1 MRSRATPDPPVPAA
15 EAIPVDPAYR
25 AATEGFSGLWRI
37 GGQLAASAGVMLALL
52 VYFGWVR
59 TDVFFGVFGLSTS
72 TLGFSVQDY
81 AMRSVEAAVQPL
93 VVVLL
98 VLVLIRPAHLVVLR
112 AALADRRAATLVAPG
127 LIAVGAV
134 AVAVGL
140 AGFAGIV
147 VFDVQWPL
155 VPMSLGIGSLVV
167 AYGVT
172 VLRMRAAADERAST
186 RPPVVPPFA
195 VLQRVALAA
204 VVVLTLFWSAAVF
217 AQLSGI
223 DEAERVASRPTG
235 LPGVVVFTPHRLYV
249 AGLGV
254 TETTLAS
261 EQNPAYRY
269 RYDGLHLL
277 IRSDGRYFLLPA
289 GWRPGLRAIVLAED
303 PGYRMEFFFRR

>member
-1 MRSRATPDPPVPAA
+1 MTTPAPESPDP
-15 EAIPVDPAYR
+15 VDLVHE

-37 GGQLAASAGVMLALL
+37 VGQIVASTGVLLALL

-59 TDVFFGVFGLSTS
+59 TDVFFGVFGISTS

-81 AMRSVEAAVQPL
+81 ALRSVQATVQPL

-112 AALADRRAATLVAPG
+112 AARSESRAAAFVAPAV
-127 LIAVGAV
+127 IAIGAV
-134 AVAVGL
+134 ALVVGL
-140 AGFAGIV
+140 AGFTGIV
-147 VFDVQWPL
+147 VFDVEWPL
-155 VPMSLGIGSLVV
+155 VPMSLGLGTLVV
-167 AYGVT
+167 AYGIT
-172 VLRMRAAADERAST
+172 VRRMRAASAAGAPDAAL
-186 RPPVVPPFA
+186 PPFA

-235 LPGVVVFTPHRLYV
+235 LPGVVVFTPHRLHV
-249 AGLGV
+249 AGSGV
-254 TETTLAS
+254 TETILAA
-261 EQNPAYRY
+261 EPEPAYRY

-289 GWRPGLRAIVLAED
+289 GWRPGVRAIVLSED
-303 PGYRMEFFFRR
+303 PGYRMEFFRR